1 MHPTRQSS
9 ATHEMRLREE
19 PFCAIAS
26 GKKTVEMRLFDEKRQ
41 RIRPGDEILFRL
53 DGGEASVRAVVVCLH
68 PFPSFDALYAALI
81 PTLGAEA
88 LGYAE
93 GETPNPADMLA
104 YYSEDL
110 IAQYGVIGIE
120 IARK

>member
-1 MHPTRQSS
+1 MHPSHPSS
-9 ATHEMRLREE
+9 ATHEMRLREA
-19 PFCAIAS
+19 PFRAIVS

-53 DGGEASVRAVVVCLH
+53 DGGEDSVRAVVVGLH

-81 PTLGAEA
+81 PALGAEA
-88 LGYAE
+88 LGYAA
-93 GETPNPADMLA
+93 GETPDPADMLA